1 MSSAS
6 KATSL
11 GRLAV
16 ALLLAASLPGSLAWA
31 ATLTILNDDAPG
43 EGFNDP
49 TPAAPL
55 PGNPG
60 ATLGEQRLNVFEAAA
75 DAWGAILE
83 SSVEI
88 PIIAGF
94 DPLPCDEDSALLGV
108 AGNTTWISDVSLPLA
123 DTLYPFALVNALAGF
138 DISTLLGLPAGTPNI
153 GATFNSDV
161 DTDPDCLTDI
171 TWWYGI
177 GTPPPPGTV
186 DFYLTV
192 LHEIAHGLGFATPVN
207 GDTGERLLDTDDI
220 FMVSLEDHSSGKTWP
235 EMSNLERATSTID
248 TGDLHWIGAGAVAR
262 AGSVL
267 TSGVHP
273 SGHIRMYAPDPAV
286 PGSSISHWDTV
297 LAPNELME
305 PFLTASSQN
314 RISTHLLEDIG
325 WPLTPGLKGMAGLI
339 VPGFEVE
346 VDAPQGPT
354 TFFAVRNTSDD
365 DVTVNVSYHGE
376 QLGGAPLRTDVFV
389 LGPQETLP
397 ANVRTDLTDLDVVDG
412 FATGVIVIN
421 EGDGTGAP
429 NLEGDYF
436 RLDGAADFAT
446 GDRLVRPAD
455 FCTRQE
461 VRFVDFGS
469 GSQFRVLVDRPL
481 GDAGPTFSYTAYDQA
496 GVEVAQGD
504 FSTSNHLNVID
515 VADLGIADAF
525 GTVVFDFTTAGGG
538 FVTGKYSAFGR
549 FSVELN
555 AACRTE

>member
-1 MSSAS
+1 MNSPPKTA
-6 KATSL
+6 SL
-11 GRLAV
+11 GWLAL
-16 ALLLAASLPGSLAWA
+16 ALLLVASLPGNLARA
-31 ATLTILNDDAPG
+31 ATLTVVNDDAAG

-49 TPAAPL
+49 TPAAAL

-60 ATLGEQRLNVFEAAA
+60 TTLGDQRLNVFEAAA
-75 DAWGAILE
+75 NAWGAILE

-94 DPLPCDEDSALLGV
+94 DPLFCNTNSALLGG
-108 AGNTTWISDVSLPLA
+108 AGNTIWISGGTLPRA
-123 DTLYPFALVNALAGF
+123 DTQYPFALANALAGF
-138 DISTLLGLPAGTPNI
+138 DISPLIGLPAGTPNI

-161 DTDPDCLTDI
+161 DTDPDCLTGI

-177 GTPPPPGTV
+177 GMPAPAGTL
-186 DFYLTV
+186 DFYTTV

-207 GDTGERLLDTDDI
+207 GDTGERLGDIDDI
-220 FMVSLEDHSSGKTWP
+220 FMVFLEDHSSGKTWP
-235 EMSNLERATSTID
+235 EMSNLERAASTID
-248 TGDLHWIGAGAVAR
+248 TGDLHWVGVSAVVRAGA
-262 AGSVL
+262 VL

-273 SGHIRMYAPDPAV
+273 SGHIRMYAPDPAE

-305 PFLTASSQN
+305 PFLNAGAQN
-314 RISTHLLEDIG
+314 RITTQLLEDIG
-325 WPLTPGLKGMAGLI
+325 WPLTAGLKGMAGLI

-346 VDAPQGPT
+346 VDAPLGPT
-354 TFFAVRNTSDD
+354 TFFAVRNTSDEE
-365 DVTVNVSYHGE
+365 VTVNVNYYGD
-376 QLGGAPLRTDVFV
+376 QLGDAPLRTDVFV

-397 ANVRTDLTDLDVVDG
+397 ANVRFNLTDLEVVDG
-412 FATGVIVIN
+412 FATGVITID
-421 EGDGTGAP
+421 EGDGLGAP

-436 RLDGAADFAT
+436 RLDDGEDFAT
-446 GDRLVRPAD
+446 GDRLVRPTD

-469 GSQFRVLVDRPL
+469 GSQLRVLVDRPL
-481 GDAGPTFSYTAYDQA
+481 GEEGPTFSYTAYDQA
-496 GVEVAQGD
+496 GVELLQGD

-515 VADLGIADAF
+515 VADLGIAENF

-555 AACRTE
+555 AACRMQ